1 MKDTIK
7 HTLNDTIK
15 DTEKR
20 NLSIFDNILNSI
32 PLSILGISE
41 SRASEKAKSL
51 SSRECLNKN

>member
-20 NLSIFDNILNSI
+20 NLSIFDSILNSN

>member
-7 HTLNDTIK
+7 D
-15 DTEKR
+15 
-20 NLSIFDNILNSI
+20 SILNSN

>member
-7 HTLNDTIK
+7 HTLKDTIK

-20 NLSIFDNILNSI
+20 NLSIFDSILNSN